1 MKHLEKMSKKKTNKN
16 TTLEILNKIN
26 VLNRRINKQRKKVI
40 NNLKTSLD
48 SIGDSVLKNESET
61 LDKLERDRN
70 ILNNKLKK

>member
-1 MKHLEKMSKKKTNKN
+1 MSKNKAKKN

-26 VLNRRINKQRKKVI
+26 ILNRRINKQRKKVI

>member
-1 MKHLEKMSKKKTNKN
+1 MSKKKTKKN

-48 SIGDSVLKNESET
+48 SIGDSVLKNESEK

-70 ILNNKLKK
+70 ILNNKIKK

>member
-1 MKHLEKMSKKKTNKN
+1 MSKKKTKKN

-48 SIGDSVLKNESET
+48 SIGDSILKNESEK

>member
-1 MKHLEKMSKKKTNKN
+1 MSKKKAKKN

-26 VLNRRINKQRKKVI
+26 ILNRRINKQRKSVI

>member
-1 MKHLEKMSKKKTNKN
+1 MSKKKTKKN

-48 SIGDSVLKNESET
+48 SIGDSVLKNESEK